1 MNSPLHFLCLN
12 SEFQWRTIG
21 VNSWHNRECLEALQ
35 NSTIGSFGGIV
46 WKGLNIKLASLR
58 WLLIVV
64 TSLVSASLPGCMA
77 DKLGESQN
85 YRKHVAM
92 IYNILINRC
101 SFSVCGVDPNQFA
114 SLPTDCVYDVQRS
127 EDN

>member
-1 MNSPLHFLCLN
+1 M
-12 SEFQWRTIG
+12 
-21 VNSWHNRECLEALQ
+21 
-35 NSTIGSFGGIV
+35 
-46 WKGLNIKLASLR
+46 WKGLNITLASLR

-92 IYNILINRC
+92 IYNITWTLINRC
-101 SFSVCGVDPNQFA
+101 SFCVGLIQTSLQVYLLTVSMISMYKGLRTTDLLLQDLA
-114 SLPTDCVYDVQRS
+114 SCYMS
-127 EDN
+127 F